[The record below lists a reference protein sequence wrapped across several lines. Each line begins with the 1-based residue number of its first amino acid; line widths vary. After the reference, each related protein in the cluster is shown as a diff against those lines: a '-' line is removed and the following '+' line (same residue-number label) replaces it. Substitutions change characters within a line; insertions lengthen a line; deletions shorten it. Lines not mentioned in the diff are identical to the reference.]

1 MSSVSFLGILI
12 AIIILSL
19 VVSAY
24 AHYRQQQQRKFQK
37 LSQQLSKSAAHFS
50 ELARLIDRHSS
61 KKSIAAELIGMS
73 VKNYQRM
80 LKMQPNSQTI
90 ANALQNVSEFAQ
102 RLSNGRT
109 EEAMDSLLTSEAEV
123 YQAKRQLNDIEKI
136 FRKMVE
142 QNKLS
147 REAFDQYHQELAWL
161 YLQIEVDFLV
171 HQANR
176 AKEQKWKLKTLA
188 FYQKA
193 LNTLKKSPLVD
204 SRKMERI
211 ESINELLQKQPDSET
226 KVSTTTKQP

>member
-1 MSSVSFLGILI
+1 
-12 AIIILSL
+12 
-19 VVSAY
+19 
-24 AHYRQQQQRKFQK
+24 
-37 LSQQLSKSAAHFS
+37 
-50 ELARLIDRHSS
+50 
-61 KKSIAAELIGMS
+61 MS

-80 LKMQPNSQTI
+80 LKMQPNSQAI
-90 ANALQNVSEFAQ
+90 ANALQNASEFAQ

-171 HQANR
+171 HQADR
-176 AKEQKWKLKTLA
+176 AKEQKGKLKTLA

-193 LNTLKKSPLVD
+193 LNTLNKSPLVD
-204 SRKMERI
+204 SRKMDRI

-226 KVSTTTKQP
+226 KVSNTTKQP